1 MPMDIIARAARLY
14 GNAPA
19 LRMTDK
25 TLSFNEC
32 NARAEGIA
40 SRLSSRGIG
49 DIVAIVSPNTPELV
63 MLLLG
68 LLKAGI
74 IAAPLNYR
82 FPEHLL
88 SNTIE
93 KLRPRLIVT
102 SGTISLRCS
111 IGIAELLGSD
121 SLGTAIHATTS
132 IVPENNDDAAMPD
145 LPSTVL
151 DDTIGCIPGETAPF
165 DRFRVKKNMEAMH
178 QPVTIIHT
186 SASSGEAKA
195 AVHSFANHWYSA
207 LGSNDNIPFG
217 AGNCWLLSLPLYH
230 IGGYSLLFRSLISG
244 GALAVGNPDES
255 LGQSLRN
262 FPLTHLSVVPTQ
274 LYRLLADQK
283 SAALLRAMN
292 AVLLGGSSAPK
303 SLIEEAV
310 RQHIPLYLSYGSTE
324 MSSQIATSPS
334 PIQGIQENSGKLLPW
349 REIMASKDGELLV
362 KGACLFQGYL
372 REGKIE
378 PQTDNDGWFHTS
390 DIGTVTDDG
399 TVTVAGRK
407 DNMFI
412 SGGENIHPEEIEK
425 MLMMIDGILDALV
438 VPVDDVEYGQ
448 RPLAFIKTIEEN
460 KPDELT
466 ITRAMHSTVGKLKS
480 PTRYYRVE
488 EWATLPGSQKIDRKF
503 YKKLSLL
510 PPDA

>member
-1 MPMDIIARAARLY
+1 MDIIARAAQLF

-19 LRMTDK
+19 LRMADR

-32 NARAEGIA
+32 NTVAEGITT
-40 SRLSSRGIG
+40 RLSSRGIRCG
-49 DIVAIVSPNTPELV
+49 EIVAMVSPNTPELV

-88 SNTIE
+88 SKTIE
-93 KLRPRLIVT
+93 KLRPSLIVT
-102 SGTISLRCS
+102 SCTTSLQGSIS
-111 IGIAELLGSD
+111 IIELLESN
-121 SLGTAIHATTS
+121 SLGTALHAATTTLT
-132 IVPENNDDAAMPD
+132 NNNTVAMPD
-145 LPSTVL
+145 
-151 DDTIGCIPGETAPF
+151 IAE
-165 DRFRVKKNMEAMH
+165 NMEEMNRL
-178 QPVTIIHT
+178 VTIIHT

-207 LGSNDNIPFG
+207 LGSNENIPFG
-217 AGNCWLLSLPLYH
+217 TGDCWLLSLPLYH
-230 IGGYSLLFRSLISG
+230 IGGYSLLFRSLITG
-244 GALAVGNPDES
+244 GSLAIGKPDES
-255 LGQSLRN
+255 LGQSLRD

-274 LYRLLADQK
+274 LYRLLADK
-283 SAALLRAMN
+283 ESTALLRTMK

-303 SLIEEAV
+303 SLIDEAV
-310 RQHIPLYLSYGSTE
+310 RQHIPLFLTYGSTE
-324 MSSQIATSPS
+324 MSSQIATSPA

-349 REIMASKDGELLV
+349 REIMASTDGELLV
-362 KGACLFQGYL
+362 KGSCLFQGYL
-372 REGKIE
+372 RDGQIH

-425 MLMMIDGILDALV
+425 ALMMIDGILEALV
-438 VPVDDVEYGQ
+438 IPINDDEFGQ
-448 RPLAFIKTIEEN
+448 RPVAFIKTVEEN
-460 KPDELT
+460 KPDEIT
-466 ITRAMHSTVGKLKS
+466 ITQTMHSIAGKLKS
-480 PTRYYRVE
+480 PTHYYRID
-488 EWATLPGSQKIDRKF
+488 EWVTLPGSQKIDRRF
-503 YKKLSLL
+503 YKKQVN
-510 PPDA
+510 PDFS

>member
-1 MPMDIIARAARLY
+1 MDIVARAAKLF
-14 GNAPA
+14 GNTPA
-19 LRMTDK
+19 LRMSDR
-25 TLSFNEC
+25 TLSFSEC
-32 NARAEGIA
+32 NSIAGAIA
-40 SRLSSRGIG
+40 SRLSRRGIG
-49 DIVAIVSPNTPELV
+49 TGEIVAIVSPNTPEMV

-88 SNTIE
+88 GNTIN
-93 KLRPRLIVT
+93 KLQPSLIVT
-102 SGTISLRCS
+102 SDTHTSLKGNIS
-111 IGIAELLGSD
+111 IAELLDHDSSD
-121 SLGTAIHATTS
+121 SVLHAATT
-132 IVPENNDDAAMPD
+132 VPNNNKTDMAE
-145 LPSTVL
+145 S
-151 DDTIGCIPGETAPF
+151 
-165 DRFRVKKNMEAMH
+165 MEAMH

-195 AVHSFANHWYSA
+195 AIHSLANHWYSA
-207 LGSNDNIPFG
+207 LGSNENISFS
-217 AGNCWLLSLPLYH
+217 AGDCWLLSLPLYH

-244 GALAVGNPDES
+244 GALAIDNPDES
-255 LGQSLRN
+255 FGQSLHN

-274 LYRLLADQK
+274 LYRLLADK
-283 SAALLRAMN
+283 GSTALLRTMK

-310 RQHIPLYLSYGSTE
+310 LQHIPLYLSYGSTE

-334 PIQGIQENSGKLLPW
+334 PIQGVQENSGKLLPW
-349 REIMASKDGELLV
+349 REIMASRDGELLV

-378 PQTDNDGWFHTS
+378 PQTDNNGWFHTS

-399 TVTVAGRK
+399 TVTVTGRK

-412 SGGENIHPEEIEK
+412 AGGENIHPEEIEK
-425 MLMMIDGILDALV
+425 VLMTIDGILEALV
-438 VPVDDVEYGQ
+438 VPVDDDEYGQ
-448 RPLAFIKTIEEN
+448 RPVAFIKTLEEN
-460 KPDELT
+460 KPDDITLT
-466 ITRAMHSTVGKLKS
+466 TAMHSIAGKLKS
-480 PTRYYRVE
+480 PTHYCRVD
-488 EWATLPGSQKIDRKF
+488 EWATLPGSQKIDRKW
-503 YKKLSLL
+503 YKKLALKGCSPLNLL

>member
-1 MPMDIIARAARLY
+1 MDIVTRAAQLF
-14 GNAPA
+14 GNLPA
-19 LRMTDK
+19 LQIADR

-32 NARAEGIA
+32 KTVAETIAR
-40 SRLSSRGIG
+40 RLSSRGIRSG
-49 DIVAIVSPNTPELV
+49 DIVATISPNTPELV

-68 LLKAGI
+68 LLKARI

-88 SNTIE
+88 GNTID
-93 KLRPRLIVT
+93 KLRPSLIVT
-102 SGTISLRCS
+102 SGTTALKGRIS
-111 IGIAELLGSD
+111 IAKLLDSD
-121 SLGTAIHATTS
+121 LPGTALHATTNT
-132 IVPENNDDAAMPD
+132 VPANNTSDMA
-145 LPSTVL
+145 
-151 DDTIGCIPGETAPF
+151 E
-165 DRFRVKKNMEAMH
+165 NMEEMH

-195 AVHSFANHWYSA
+195 AVHSFGNHWYSA
-207 LGSNDNIPFG
+207 LGSNENIPFG
-217 AGNCWLLSLPLYH
+217 AGDCWLLSLPLYH
-230 IGGYSLLFRSLISG
+230 IGGYSLLFRLLITG
-244 GALAVGNPDES
+244 GTLAIGRPDES

-274 LYRLLADQK
+274 LYRLLANK
-283 SAALLRAMN
+283 ESSALLRTMKAM
-292 AVLLGGSSAPK
+292 LLGGSSAPK

-310 RQHIPLYLSYGSTE
+310 HQHIPLFLTYGSTE

-349 REIMASKDGELLV
+349 REIMASRDGELLV

-390 DIGTVTDDG
+390 DMGSVTDDG

-412 SGGENIHPEEIEK
+412 SGGENIHPEEIETS
-425 MLMMIDGILDALV
+425 LMMIDGILEALV
-438 VPVDDVEYGQ
+438 VPADDNEYGQ
-448 RPLAFIKTIEEN
+448 RPVAFIKTIEEN
-460 KPDELT
+460 KPDEIT
-466 ITRAMHSTVGKLKS
+466 ITKTIHYMAGKLKS
-480 PTRYYRVE
+480 PTHYYRVD
-488 EWATLPGSQKIDRKF
+488 EWVTLPGSQKIDRKF
-503 YKKLSLL
+503 YKKQVNPDLS
-510 PPDA
+510 

>member
-1 MPMDIIARAARLY
+1 MDIIARAAQLF
-14 GNAPA
+14 GNSPA
-19 LRMTDK
+19 LQTADR

-32 NARAEGIA
+32 NAVAEGIA
-40 SRLSSRGIG
+40 SRLSSRGIRSG
-49 DIVAIVSPNTPELV
+49 DIVATISPNTPELV

-88 SNTIE
+88 GNTIE
-93 KLRPRLIVT
+93 KLRPSLILT
-102 SGTISLRCS
+102 SGTTALKGRIS
-111 IGIAELLGSD
+111 IAEFLDSD
-121 SLGTAIHATTS
+121 SLDSTLQTPTMSVQNNNAIAK
-132 IVPENNDDAAMPD
+132 PD
-145 LPSTVL
+145 LPNTAL
-151 DDTIGCIPGETAPF
+151 DETIGCIPADTAPV
-165 DRFRVKKNMEAMH
+165 DRHHIEENMAAMNL
-178 QPVTIIHT
+178 PVTIIHT

-207 LGSNDNIPFG
+207 LGSNENIPFG
-217 AGNCWLLSLPLYH
+217 AGDCWLLSLPLYH

-244 GALAVGNPDES
+244 GALALGKPDES
-255 LGQSLRN
+255 LGQSLQN

-274 LYRLLADQK
+274 LYRLLADNK
-283 SAALLRAMN
+283 STALLQAMK

-324 MSSQIATSPS
+324 MSSQIATTPA
-334 PIQGIQENSGKLLPW
+334 PIHGIQENSGRLLPW
-349 REIMASKDGELLV
+349 RELKVSQDGELLV
-362 KGACLFQGYL
+362 RGACLFQGYL
-372 REGKIE
+372 RAGTIQ

-412 SGGENIHPEEIEK
+412 SGGENIHPEEIETA
-425 MLMMIDGILDALV
+425 LMMIDGILDAIV
-438 VPVDDVEYGQ
+438 VPVNDDEYGQ
-448 RPLAFIKTIEEN
+448 RPVAFIKTAEEN
-460 KPDELT
+460 NPDEATLSK
-466 ITRAMHSTVGKLKS
+466 AMHSMTGKLKS
-480 PTRYYRVE
+480 PTHYYRVE
-488 EWATLPGSQKIDRKF
+488 EWATLPGSQKIDRGF

>member
-1 MPMDIIARAARLY
+1 MDIVTRAAQLF

-19 LRMTDK
+19 LQTADR

-32 NARAEGIA
+32 NAVAESIA
-40 SRLSSRGIG
+40 SRLSSRVIG
-49 DIVAIVSPNTPELV
+49 PGEIVAVVSPNTPEMV
-63 MLLLG
+63 MLLFG

-88 SNTIE
+88 GNTIE
-93 KLRPRLIVT
+93 TLRPSLIVT
-102 SGTISLRCS
+102 SGTTALKGSIS
-111 IGIAELLGSD
+111 IAELLDSD
-121 SLGTAIHATTS
+121 LPGTALHATTNT
-132 IVPENNDDAAMPD
+132 VPDNNTSDM
-145 LPSTVL
+145 T
-151 DDTIGCIPGETAPF
+151 E
-165 DRFRVKKNMEAMH
+165 NMEAMN

-207 LGSNDNIPFG
+207 LGSNENIPFG
-217 AGNCWLLSLPLYH
+217 AGDCWLLSLPLYH

-244 GALAVGNPDES
+244 GALALGKPDES
-255 LGQSLRN
+255 LGQSLQN

-274 LYRLLADQK
+274 LYRLLADNK
-283 SAALLRAMN
+283 STARMQAMK

-310 RQHIPLYLSYGSTE
+310 RQDIPLYLSYGSTE
-324 MSSQIATSPS
+324 MSSQIATTPA
-334 PIQGIQENSGKLLPW
+334 PIHGIQENSGRLLPF
-349 REIMASKDGELLV
+349 RKIMASTDGELLV
-362 KGACLFQGYL
+362 RGACLFQGYL
-372 REGKIE
+372 RAGTIQ

-399 TVTVAGRK
+399 TITVAGRK

-412 SGGENIHPEEIEK
+412 SGGENIHPEEIETA
-425 MLMMIDGILDALV
+425 LMRIDGIVEALV
-438 VPVDDVEYGQ
+438 VPVNDDEYGQ
-448 RPLAFIKTIEEN
+448 RPVAFIKTVEEN
-460 KPDELT
+460 KPEEIT
-466 ITRAMHSTVGKLKS
+466 ITNDMGSMVGKLKS
-480 PTRYYRVE
+480 PTHYSRVE
-488 EWATLPGSQKIDRKF
+488 EWATLPGSQKIDRGF

>member
-1 MPMDIIARAARLY
+1 MDIIALAAQLF

-19 LRMTDK
+19 LQIADK

-32 NARAEGIA
+32 NAVAEGIA
-40 SRLSSRGIG
+40 SRLSSRGIRSG
-49 DIVAIVSPNTPELV
+49 DIVATISPNTPELV

-68 LLKAGI
+68 LLKAGM

-88 SNTIE
+88 GNTVE
-93 KLRPRLIVT
+93 KLRPSLIVT
-102 SGTISLRCS
+102 SGTTALKGS
-111 IGIAELLGSD
+111 INIAEFLDSD
-121 SLGTAIHATTS
+121 SLDSTLQTPTISVQNNIAIAK
-132 IVPENNDDAAMPD
+132 PD
-145 LPSTVL
+145 LSGTVL
-151 DDTIGCIPGETAPF
+151 DDTIGCIPADTAP
-165 DRFRVKKNMEAMH
+165 VEENMEAMH

-195 AVHSFANHWYSA
+195 AVHSFGNHWYSA
-207 LGSNDNIPFG
+207 LGSNENIPFG
-217 AGNCWLLSLPLYH
+217 AGDCWLLSLPLYH

-244 GALAVGNPDES
+244 GSLAIGKSDES
-255 LGQSLRN
+255 LSKSLQN

-274 LYRLLADQK
+274 LYRLLADK
-283 SAALLRAMN
+283 ESAALLRTMK

-303 SLIEEAV
+303 SLIEDAV
-310 RQHIPLYLSYGSTE
+310 RQHIPIYLSYGSTE
-324 MSSQIATSPS
+324 MSSQIATSPA
-334 PIQGIQENSGKLLPW
+334 PIQGIQENSGRRLPW
-349 REIMASKDGELLV
+349 REIMASTEGELLV

-372 REGKIE
+372 REGKIQ

-390 DIGTVTDDG
+390 DIGSVTDDG

-412 SGGENIHPEEIEK
+412 SGGENIHPEEIETA
-425 MLMMIDGILDALV
+425 LMMIDGILEAVV
-438 VPVDDVEYGQ
+438 VPVNDDEYGQ
-448 RPLAFIKTIEEN
+448 RPVAFIKTIEEN

-466 ITRAMHSTVGKLKS
+466 LTRAMHSIAGRLKS
-480 PTRYYRVE
+480 PTRYCRVE

>member
-1 MPMDIIARAARLY
+1 VDIIARAAKLF

-32 NARAEGIA
+32 NALAEDIA
-40 SRLSSRGIG
+40 SRLRSRGIHSG
-49 DIVAIVSPNTPELV
+49 QIVAIVSPNTPELV

-88 SNTIE
+88 SNTIK
-93 KLRPRLIVT
+93 KLQPTLIVT
-102 SGTISLRCS
+102 SGTTIL
-111 IGIAELLGSD
+111 
-121 SLGTAIHATTS
+121 HATTS
-132 IVPENNDDAAMPD
+132 TVPNNNKPD
-145 LPSTVL
+145 MAE
-151 DDTIGCIPGETAPF
+151 C
-165 DRFRVKKNMEAMH
+165 MEAMH
-178 QPVTIIHT
+178 QHVTIIHT

-207 LGSNDNIPFG
+207 LGSNENIPFG
-217 AGNCWLLSLPLYH
+217 AGDCWLLSLPLYH

-244 GALAVGNPDES
+244 GSLALGQPDES
-255 LGQSLRN
+255 LGQSLLN

-274 LYRLLADQK
+274 LYRLLANK
-283 SAALLRAMN
+283 ESAALMRAMK
-292 AVLLGGSSAPK
+292 AVLLGGSAAPQ

-310 RQHIPLYLSYGSTE
+310 RQHLPLYLSYGSTE
-324 MSSQIATSPS
+324 MSSQIATSS
-334 PIQGIQENSGKLLPW
+334 TPIQGIQENSGKLLPW
-349 REIMASKDGELLV
+349 REIMVSTGGELLV

-399 TVTVAGRK
+399 TVTVAGRR

-412 SGGENIHPEEIEK
+412 SGGENIHPEETETS
-425 MLMMIDGILDALV
+425 LMMIDGVLEALV
-438 VPVDDVEYGQ
+438 VPVNDDEYGQ
-448 RPLAFIKTIEEN
+448 RPVAFIKTIGES
-460 KPDELT
+460 KPDEITLT
-466 ITRAMHSTVGKLKS
+466 KAMHSMAGKLKS
-480 PTRYYRVE
+480 PAHYYRVD
-488 EWATLPGSQKIDRKF
+488 EWATLPGSQKIDRIF
-503 YKKLSLL
+503 YKKLAIEGCSPLTL
-510 PPDA
+510 VPPDA

>member
-1 MPMDIIARAARLY
+1 MPSEKVVMDIITRAANLF

-19 LRMTDK
+19 LRMVDG

-32 NARAEGIA
+32 NTVAKAIA
-40 SRLSSRGIG
+40 SRLRSRGVRSG
-49 DIVAIVSPNTPELV
+49 EIVAVVSPNTPELV

-68 LLKAGI
+68 LLKTGV
-74 IAAPLNYR
+74 IAAPLNNR
-82 FPEHLL
+82 FPEHLM

-93 KLRPRLIVT
+93 KLRPSLIVT
-102 SGTISLRCS
+102 SRKTSLPDSIS
-111 IGIAELLGSD
+111 IAELLD
-121 SLGTAIHATTS
+121 TNSLGTVLHATKST
-132 IVPENNDDAAMPD
+132 VPSNNNVVAMPD
-145 LPSTVL
+145 MA
-151 DDTIGCIPGETAPF
+151 E
-165 DRFRVKKNMEAMH
+165 NMKEMR

-195 AVHSFANHWYSA
+195 AVHSFGNHWYSA
-207 LGSNDNIPFG
+207 LGSNENIPFG
-217 AGNCWLLSLPLYH
+217 ADDCWLLSLPLYH

-244 GALAVGNPDES
+244 GALALGKPDES

-274 LYRLLADQK
+274 LFRLLADK
-283 SAALLRAMN
+283 ESTALLRTMK

-310 RQHIPLYLSYGSTE
+310 RRHIPLYLSYGSTE
-324 MSSQIATSPS
+324 MSSQIATTPA
-334 PIQGIQENSGKLLPW
+334 PIQGIQENSGRLLPW
-349 REIMASKDGELLV
+349 REISVAHNGELLV

-372 REGKIE
+372 REGIIQ
-378 PQTDNDGWFHTS
+378 PQTDNNGWFHTS
-390 DIGTVTDDG
+390 DIGSVTDDG

-412 SGGENIHPEEIEK
+412 SGGENIHPEEIETA
-425 MLMMIDGILDALV
+425 LMMIDGILDALV
-438 VPVDDVEYGQ
+438 VPVDDDEYGQ
-448 RPLAFIKTIEEN
+448 RPVAFIKTIEPEN
-460 KPDELT
+460 PENST
-466 ITRAMHSTVGKLKS
+466 IIDVMRSMIGKLKC
-480 PTRYYRVE
+480 PTHYYRVN
-488 EWATLPGSQKIDRKF
+488 EWATLPGSQKIDRIF